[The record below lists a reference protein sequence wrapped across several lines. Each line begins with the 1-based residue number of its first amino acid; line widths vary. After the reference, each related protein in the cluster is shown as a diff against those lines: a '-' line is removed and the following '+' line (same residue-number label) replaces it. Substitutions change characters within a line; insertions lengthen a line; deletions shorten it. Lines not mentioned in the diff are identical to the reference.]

1 MITINGRKYAK
12 NDSEFTD
19 TLFDKDG
26 TAQGFYKKY
35 KRRILFMDHQK
46 KPLFT
51 LVHNWHNEK
60 MILSASQLDDGKI
73 WYQHLSTK
81 LEQFLG
87 LDKMSY
93 SERSNYV
100 DSMVSKHLNL

>member
-12 NDSEFTD
+12 NNAEFTD

-26 TAQGFYKKY
+26 TAQGFYKVY
-35 KRRILFMDHQK
+35 KRRILFMDHQN
-46 KPLFT
+46 KPVFT
-51 LVHNWHNEK
+51 LVRNKHNEN
-60 MILSASQLDDGKI
+60 MFLSASELDNGKI

-93 SERSNYV
+93 SEGIAYAN
-100 DSMVSKHLNL
+100 SMVSKYLV